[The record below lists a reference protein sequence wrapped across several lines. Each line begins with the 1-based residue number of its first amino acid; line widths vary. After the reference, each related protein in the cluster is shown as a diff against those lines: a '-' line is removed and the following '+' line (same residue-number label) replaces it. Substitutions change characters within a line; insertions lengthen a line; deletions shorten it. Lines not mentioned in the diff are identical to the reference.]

1 VVTPAFAPLRKTKIT
16 IPPPR
21 PHLVLRSHLFERLR
35 QEGSRPLTL
44 ISAPAGFGK
53 TTLLTSWLHLGGRQP
68 RAAWLSLDEEDNDPV
83 RFFYY
88 VVAALQAIEP
98 GIGRAPI
105 SLLGYL
111 QRPAARELMTLLLN
125 EIDETTEPLLLVLD
139 DYNVIGNPEID
150 TALAFLVDRAP
161 ERLRLFVATRE
172 EPRLP
177 VARWRSLQRITEMNL
192 ETLRFS
198 PGEAD
203 LFLKQTMGLQL
214 GAETVRLLGERTDGW
229 IAGLQMAA
237 LSLQHHARGEGAID
251 VAEVASAFSGGHRY
265 VIDYLAGEVLRQ
277 QSDEIRH
284 FLHRTAILDRLCA
297 PLCDAVTGR
306 SDSKQILARLEQ
318 ANMFLLRLDDHRQ
331 WYRYHQLFAD
341 FLRTSLD
348 ASEAQALHR
357 KASAWYEG
365 QGLLEEAFRHAL
377 GAREVSAAIR
387 VFRAALDSL
396 CRRGEF
402 PTALA
407 WLEALPNDTVRSQAD
422 LAGYMAWLLYLGGR
436 VEEAEEYSGLAHAVE
451 DNDRALT
458 DRGMLLAFRAFLAI
472 NRGEPRR
479 AMPLAQEAL
488 QQLGHSET
496 FFRACA
502 VSLLG
507 HAQRFCGETAQAAQ
521 TLQQAVNLGRKLG
534 NQLITLDALGT
545 LAPLMLEQG
554 QLREAIAL
562 CSRAVDQYVDARGK
576 PLPVTGL
583 VYIRLGIL
591 HYETNELDRAQQ
603 CLKTGIDLCRQLGM
617 VYYALSGERALARVQ
632 HASGERKAAWDTL
645 AAASELS
652 RRSENPQRWRS
663 LAVLSAELHLRE
675 GNVEAAARMLD
686 EITKAPGSATSR
698 ECLVRVQLSLAQG
711 DPRSACAALDRA
723 HENASRQGLQ
733 GNLIGV
739 HVWRALCK
747 RAQGNRS
754 AAARDAE
761 SALSLAAS
769 GGFRR
774 VFLDAGPAMAGLLER
789 ARDAAPVFVDELL
802 GAFSPAQDVPSAPS
816 ALVEPLSG
824 TQIEILSH
832 LDRGLTNREIADRLA
847 ITVGTTKWHLNQIFG
862 KLHVRNR
869 VEAIAKAREL
879 RLL

>member
-1 VVTPAFAPLRKTKIT
+1 VATPAFAPLRKTKIT

-21 PHLVLRSHLFERLR
+21 PHFVPRTQLFERLK
-35 QEGSRPLTL
+35 QEATHPLTL

-53 TTLLTSWLHLGGRQP
+53 TTLLASWLHVGGGQP

-88 VVAALQAIEP
+88 IVAALQAVEP

-105 SLLGYL
+105 SLFGYL
-111 QRPAARELMTLLLN
+111 QMPAARDLMTLLLN
-125 EIDETTEPLLLVLD
+125 EIDETTEPVLLVLD
-139 DYNVIGNPEID
+139 DYHVIANPEID
-150 TALAFLVDRAP
+150 SALAFLVDRAP

-177 VARWRSLQRITEMNL
+177 LPRWRSSQRITEINL
-192 ETLRFS
+192 EPLRFS
-198 PGEAD
+198 PDEAD
-203 LFLKQTMGLQL
+203 RFLTQTMGLKL

-237 LSLQHHARGEGAID
+237 LSLQHHAQGGGAID
-251 VAEVASAFSGGHRY
+251 AAEVASAFSGGHRY

-277 QSDEIRH
+277 QPDEIRH

-297 PLCDAVTGR
+297 PLCNAVTER
-306 SDSKQILARLEQ
+306 TDSKLILARLEQ

-341 FLRTSLD
+341 FLRTGLD
-348 ASEAQALHR
+348 ASEAPALHGR
-357 KASAWYEG
+357 ASAWYEA

-377 GAREVSAAIR
+377 GAQDVSAAIR
-387 VFRAALDSL
+387 LFRAAMDSL

-407 WLEALPNDTVRSQAD
+407 WLEALPDSMVRSQAD
-422 LAGYMAWLLYLGGR
+422 LAGYRAWLLYLGGR
-436 VEEAEEYSGLAHAVE
+436 VEEAEDYSGLAHAVE
-451 DNDRALT
+451 NNESPAA

-472 NRGEPRR
+472 NRGDPRR
-479 AMPLAQEAL
+479 AMPVAQEAL
-488 QQLGHSET
+488 RLFGDSET

-502 VSLLG
+502 LSLLG
-507 HAQRFCGETAQAAQ
+507 HAQRFCGDIGQAAQ

-534 NQLITLDALGT
+534 NHLITLDALGT

-554 QLREAIAL
+554 QLREAMAL
-562 CSRAVDQYVDARGK
+562 CSRAVEQYVDARGK
-576 PLPVTGL
+576 PLPVAGL

-591 HYETNELDRAQQ
+591 HYETNDLDSAQH

-632 HASGERKAAWDTL
+632 HARGDRKAAWNTL
-645 AAASELS
+645 AAANELA
-652 RRSENPQRWRS
+652 RHSENPQRWRS
-663 LAVLSAELHLRE
+663 LALLSAELHLRE
-675 GNVEAAARMLD
+675 GNVEAAARTL
-686 EITKAPGSATSR
+686 EELTKAPGSATSR
-698 ECLVRVQLSLAQG
+698 ECLVRAQLQLAQN

-723 HENASRQGLQ
+723 EEAASKEGLQ
-733 GNLIGV
+733 GNLISIQ
-739 HVWRALCK
+739 VWRALCK
-747 RAQGNRS
+747 RTLGNRS
-754 AAARDAE
+754 AAAREVE
-761 SALSLAAS
+761 SAVSLAAS

-789 ARDAAPVFVDELL
+789 ARDAAPAFVGELL
-802 GAFSPAQDVPSAPS
+802 EAFSPPDETPSA
-816 ALVEPLSG
+816 AETLVEPLSG
-824 TQIEILSH
+824 TQIEILSQ
-832 LDRGLTNREIADRLA
+832 LDRGLTNQEIADRLA

-862 KLHVRNR
+862 KLQVRNR
-869 VEAIAKAREL
+869 VEAVAKAREL